1 MCYTGYNIM
10 EKKMETTIIII
21 IPQVIEQLGCKAKA
35 RICAFRCVGSVGSS
49 GIYKLTVSGCGIFVM

>member
-35 RICAFRCVGSVGSS
+35 RICAFWCVGV
-49 GIYKLTVSGCGIFVM
+49 LVLLVFTN